1 MADINSLVLSGRLT
15 RDSEL
20 IYSEAGIAVLKF
32 GLANNR
38 RIKKLDE
45 WVDYAQFFDCVIF
58 AKRAES
64 LSVFLKK
71 GKQVVVSGSLKYES
85 WQDKNTGDKK
95 SKCSVLVDEIQM
107 FGSSSTVAQGTNN
120 VGFENY
126 KKPDSLTTIDIDI
139 STDTNTGFN
148 EDIPF

>member
-20 IYSEAGIAVLKF
+20 TYTETGMAILKF
-32 GLANNR
+32 GLANNK
-38 RIKKLDE
+38 RIKRNDE
-45 WVDYAQFFDCVIF
+45 WLDYAQFFDCVIF
-58 AKRAES
+58 SKRAES

-85 WQDKNTGDKK
+85 WQDKNTGDKR
-95 SKCSVLVDEIQM
+95 SKCSVLVDNIQM
-107 FGSSSTVAQGTNN
+107 FGSFVAAQDTNN
-120 VGFENY
+120 GLENH
-126 KKPDSLTTIDIDI
+126 KKPDSFKELGFDND
-139 STDTNTGFN
+139 FN

>member
-15 RDSEL
+15 KDSEL
-20 IYSEAGIAVLKF
+20 TYTEAGMAILKF

-38 RIKKLDE
+38 RVKKSNE

-85 WQDKNTGDKK
+85 WQDKNTGDKR

-107 FGSSSTVAQGTNN
+107 FGMPLAAQGANN
-120 VGFENY
+120 VGFESY
-126 KKPDSLTTIDIDI
+126 KKPDPFTDIGFGD
-139 STDTNTGFN
+139 SFN

>member
-20 IYSEAGIAVLKF
+20 TYTEAGMAILKF

-38 RIKKLDE
+38 RLKKNDE
-45 WVDYAQFFDCVIF
+45 WVDYAQFFECVIF

-71 GKQVVVSGSLKYES
+71 GKQVVVSGSLRYES

-95 SKCSVLVDEIQM
+95 NKYSILVNEIQM
-107 FGSSSTVAQGTNN
+107 FGSPLAAQGTNG
-120 VGFENY
+120 VDFESY
-126 KKPDSLTTIDIDI
+126 KKPDSF
-139 STDTNTGFN
+139 TDVGFDDSFN

>member
-20 IYSEAGIAVLKF
+20 TYTDSGMAILKF
-32 GLANNR
+32 ALANNR

-45 WVDYAQFFDCVIF
+45 WIDYAQFFDCVIF

-64 LSVFLKK
+64 LSAFLKK
-71 GKQVVVSGSLKYES
+71 GKQIVVSGSLKYES

-95 SKCSVLVDEIQM
+95 SKCSILVDEIQM
-107 FGSSSTVAQGTNN
+107 FGSSTAVAQGTNN
-120 VGFENY
+120 VDFESY
-126 KKPDSLTTIDIDI
+126 KKPDSFKTIDFD
-139 STDTNTGFN
+139 NGFN